1 MSVRT
6 ICNLA
11 EEIPF
16 RRINEGDTIVS
27 VLNQV
32 SGTNNFHRD
41 MTGTEIYHEFMKM
54 SASKQVEA
62 NQLVATSVPDLQVL
76 INEVFR
82 IREQGEHTPAS
93 LSDARTTTS
102 LAILSIVILL
112 ITVSIGWHF
121 VYHLQNKEDLPTGM
135 IWGAATAIVAILG
148 QRVASDLP

>member
-1 MSVRT
+1 MSVGT

-16 RRINEGDTIVS
+16 RRINGGDTIVS

-32 SGTNNFHRD
+32 SGTNNFDRD
-41 MTGTEIYHEFMKM
+41 MTGAEIYHEFMKL

-62 NQLVATSVPDLQVL
+62 NQLVASSVPDIQVL

-82 IREQGEHTPAS
+82 IHEQGEQTPSSLQEARASTS
-93 LSDARTTTS
+93 LSM
-102 LAILSIVILL
+102 LAMVILL
-112 ITVSIGWHF
+112 VTVTIGWHF

>member
-32 SGTNNFHRD
+32 SGTNNFDRD
-41 MTGTEIYHEFMKM
+41 MTGTEIYHEFMKL

-62 NQLVATSVPDLQVL
+62 NQLVASSVPDIQVL

-82 IREQGEHTPAS
+82 IREQDEQTPSSLQEARASTS
-93 LSDARTTTS
+93 LSM
-102 LAILSIVILL
+102 LAMVILL
-112 ITVSIGWHF
+112 VTVTIGWHF

>member
-32 SGTNNFHRD
+32 SGTNNFDRD
-41 MTGTEIYHEFMKM
+41 MTGTEIYHEFMKL

-62 NQLVATSVPDLQVL
+62 NQLVASSVPDIQVL

-82 IREQGEHTPAS
+82 IREQGEQTPSSLQEARASTS
-93 LSDARTTTS
+93 LSM
-102 LAILSIVILL
+102 LAMVILL
-112 ITVSIGWHF
+112 VTVTIGWHF

>member
-1 MSVRT
+1 MSIRT

-62 NQLVATSVPDLQVL
+62 NRLVATSVPYLQAL

-82 IREQGEHTPAS
+82 IREQGEQTPAS

-102 LAILSIVILL
+102 LAILSIVVLL

-121 VYHLQNKEDLPTGM
+121 VYRLQHKEDLPTGM
-135 IWGAATAIVAILG
+135 IWGAVSALVVILG
-148 QRVASDLP
+148 EKTAPDVP

>member
-6 ICNLA
+6 ICNLV

-32 SGTNNFHRD
+32 SGTNNFHRG

-62 NQLVATSVPDLQVL
+62 DQLVDTAVPDLRVL

-82 IREQGEHTPAS
+82 IREHGEHTPAS

-121 VYHLQNKEDLPTGM
+121 VYHLKHKEDLPTGM
-135 IWGAATAIVAILG
+135 IWGSVSSLVVILG
-148 QRVASDLP
+148 EKTAPDVP